1 MDASGGQAPVREPLA
16 RAGVSAWEWMRALA
30 EEIGPRRP
38 GSRAERV
45 AVEWL
50 RARLAEAGLEARAEA
65 FDAYA
70 TFAEPHAVILGLGV
84 APGLLPRRFRRAR
97 AALGGLAVLLGL
109 SEDSLRFTP
118 LGDALRRLPSRNL
131 VAAVEPAGAARRTL
145 CLVAHVDSSRSGLI
159 FHPRLAPGLRGLLGA
174 VSAALAVQA
183 LEPLAGRWR
192 AGRVAARLARGVLAL
207 GLLLLAEREI
217 RGEDVPGANDN
228 ASGAAVSAALAA
240 EVAARPLATTRL
252 VLLVTGC
259 EEAGTLGMRSFLD
272 RHDTRDWLFLNF
284 DGVAAPATL
293 RYLPHEGVARR
304 WAADPGL
311 LALAERIASERP
323 ELGLRRAERV
333 AGLTYDATPVLAR
346 GGRALT
352 LSAQD
357 GTIPNY
363 HWPSDTAENADP
375 GVMRRALEA
384 GRALIAAIDR
394 GDAD

>member
-1 MDASGGQAPVREPLA
+1 
-16 RAGVSAWEWMRALA
+16 
-30 EEIGPRRP
+30 
-38 GSRAERV
+38 
-45 AVEWL
+45 
-50 RARLAEAGLEARAEA
+50 
-65 FDAYA
+65 
-70 TFAEPHAVILGLGV
+70 
-84 APGLLPRRFRRAR
+84 
-97 AALGGLAVLLGL
+97 
-109 SEDSLRFTP
+109 
-118 LGDALRRLPSRNL
+118 
-131 VAAVEPAGAARRTL
+131 
-145 CLVAHVDSSRSGLI
+145 
-159 FHPRLAPGLRGLLGA
+159 
-174 VSAALAVQA
+174 
-183 LEPLAGRWR
+183 
-192 AGRVAARLARGVLAL
+192 
-207 GLLLLAEREI
+207 
-217 RGEDVPGANDN
+217 PGANDN

-259 EEAGTLGMRSFLD
+259 EEAGTLGMRSFLH

-311 LALAERIASERP
+311 
-323 ELGLRRAERV
+323 
-333 AGLTYDATPVLAR
+333 LAR